1 MGKLRQ
7 PLETVL
13 VELLPKIAL
22 RDTTSLPEKLLFT
35 SDDTSFPITQY
46 NNLTPSPNVLLP
58 LLIGPF
64 HVFGFGPGP
73 FQGTAIAT
81 LRIFRVFPVFTFT

>member
-1 MGKLRQ
+1 MAKMRQ

-35 SDDTSFPITQY
+35 SDEHLNT
-46 NNLTPSPNVLLP
+46 NMVRK
-58 LLIGPF
+58 
-64 HVFGFGPGP
+64 
-73 FQGTAIAT
+73 AIMLAESGKT
-81 LRIFRVFPVFTFT
+81 MLMKCKN

>member
-1 MGKLRQ
+1 MATHDFVDTTGGADLPIILPSQQAQESWHQKLVRTLMAKLRQ

-35 SDDTSFPITQY
+35 SAPAS
-46 NNLTPSPNVLLP
+46 
-58 LLIGPF
+58 
-64 HVFGFGPGP
+64 
-73 FQGTAIAT
+73 T
-81 LRIFRVFPVFTFT
+81 LKLSDCAKPKVGERDF